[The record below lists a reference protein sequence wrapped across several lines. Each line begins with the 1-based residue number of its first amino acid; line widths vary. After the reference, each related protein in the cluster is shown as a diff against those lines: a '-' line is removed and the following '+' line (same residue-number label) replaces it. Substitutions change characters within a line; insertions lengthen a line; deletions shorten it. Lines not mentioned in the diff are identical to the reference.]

1 MSCQWMP
8 LVFPGNTITYVEKL
22 EALPEKKKPRDQFPF
37 GVRDMDRL
45 LVRLCKRMMW
55 MDTTKLFSMLNGI
68 YWFNHFL
75 EQTKSLAPEQAA
87 QNRDNC
93 VRLFEYSYPM
103 QGEPSFKGLA
113 WKQFPRQH

>member
-1 MSCQWMP
+1 MP

-87 QNRDNC
+87 QNRDHC